1 MNCDM
6 RHVVVSC
13 TRASHHLSDVTLK
26 IPLVSCTI
34 VPEEGP
40 PEAAMKHWHG
50 KWALITGASAGI
62 GAALA
67 RELAASGTNLVL
79 TARRRDRLVGL
90 AGELSTKHGIR
101 TLVCVAD
108 LAQPDGPREVF
119 AFTESK
125 NISIDLLVNNAGFGA
140 YGEFRRVQVERLLE
154 MVQVN
159 VSAVVHL
166 THLYLPGMI
175 ARGGGD
181 ILILAS
187 TAAFQA
193 VPYITT
199 YAATKSFDLQ
209 FAEGLAEEV
218 RQHGIRVCALCPG
231 STESE
236 FLEVAGQ
243 RHHTRRPQETAEK
256 VARVGLRALA
266 AGKSSVISGF
276 ANWLGAESV
285 RFVPRPMVT
294 RIAGGMFRPKEK

>member
-1 MNCDM
+1 MN
-6 RHVVVSC
+6 
-13 TRASHHLSDVTLK
+13 
-26 IPLVSCTI
+26 
-34 VPEEGP
+34 
-40 PEAAMKHWHG
+40 HWQG
-50 KWALITGASAGI
+50 KWALVTGASAGI

-67 RELAASGTNLVL
+67 RELAAGGTNLVL

-90 AGELSTKHGIR
+90 SGELNTKHGVR

-108 LAQPDGPREVF
+108 LAQPAGPREIF

-125 NISIDLLVNNAGFGA
+125 NISVDLLVNNAGFGA
-140 YGEFRRVQVERLLE
+140 YGEFRKVEVERLLE

-159 VSAVVHL
+159 VSTVVHL

-175 ARGGGD
+175 ARGSGD

-187 TAAFQA
+187 TAAFQP

-199 YAATKSFDLQ
+199 YAATKAFDLQ

-218 RQHGIRVCALCPG
+218 RQHGVRVCALCPG

-236 FLEVAGQ
+236 FLQVAGQ

-256 VARVGLRALA
+256 VARVGLRGLA

-276 ANWLGAESV
+276 TNWLGAEGV
-285 RFVPRPMVT
+285 RFAPRQMVA
-294 RIAGGMFRPKEK
+294 RVAGGMFRPQEK